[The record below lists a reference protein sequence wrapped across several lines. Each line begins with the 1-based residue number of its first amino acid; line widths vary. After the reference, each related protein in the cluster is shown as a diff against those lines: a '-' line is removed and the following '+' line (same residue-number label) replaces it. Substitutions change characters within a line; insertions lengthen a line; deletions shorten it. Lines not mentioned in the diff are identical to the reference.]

1 MRTKINH
8 QTDTD
13 FVFYPDSMKPQQR
26 DLWFE
31 NGGRAILEN
40 IGDLSSPECER
51 RIQMTST
58 SLLGSQYAWRIA
70 PALVGVINGINQQ
83 ALR

>member
-1 MRTKINH
+1 
-8 QTDTD
+8 
-13 FVFYPDSMKPQQR
+13 MKPQQR

-31 NGGRAILEN
+31 NGGKAILEG
-40 IGDLSSPECER
+40 IGDLSSTESEK

-70 PALVGVINGINQQ
+70 PALVGVINGIYQQ
-83 ALR
+83 AV